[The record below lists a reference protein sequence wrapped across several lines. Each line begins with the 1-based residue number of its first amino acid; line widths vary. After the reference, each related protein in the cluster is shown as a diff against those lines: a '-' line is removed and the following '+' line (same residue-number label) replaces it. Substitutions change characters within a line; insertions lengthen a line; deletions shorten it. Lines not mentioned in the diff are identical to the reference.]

1 VAEIFAVVINGDW
14 LSPSG
19 GGRAVFEFIKAHL
32 QIRYDR
38 RAVTALEYG
47 LLASVLIGSIW
58 IGFQA
63 MGNALSNKF
72 SGIGTSL

>member
-1 VAEIFAVVINGDW
+1 V
-14 LSPSG
+14 L
-19 GGRAVFEFIKAHL
+19 EFLKL
-32 QIRYDR
+32 YLLIRHDR

-63 MGNALSNKF
+63 MGNAMSNKF
-72 SGIGTSL
+72 SGIGGSL

>member
-1 VAEIFAVVINGDW
+1 VAGGAV
-14 LSPSG
+14 L
-19 GGRAVFEFIKAHL
+19 EFVKL
-32 QIRYDR
+32 YLLIRHDR

-63 MGNALSNKF
+63 MGNAMSNKF
-72 SGIGTSL
+72 SGIGGSL

>member
-1 VAEIFAVVINGDW
+1 M
-14 LSPSG
+14 
-19 GGRAVFEFIKAHL
+19 FEFIKAYL

-63 MGNALSNKF
+63 MGNSLSNKF